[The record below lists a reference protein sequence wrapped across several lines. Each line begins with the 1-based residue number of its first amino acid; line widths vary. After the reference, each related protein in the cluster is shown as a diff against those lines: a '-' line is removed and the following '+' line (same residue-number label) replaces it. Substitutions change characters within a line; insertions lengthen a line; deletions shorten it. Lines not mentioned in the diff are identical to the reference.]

1 MANNPYPTQPQ
12 PGQPGYGQPQQPGSQ
27 PPSQP
32 GGMQPT
38 AYNPVAT
45 QQMPGQPGQMPVAQG
60 QPGQPMPAPQ
70 PMPAVQT
77 VQVASAKPTPL
88 DDAHIDDL
96 LMTMFEK
103 GASDLHLAV
112 GIPPIIRVDGALV
125 PCPYEKLSPQHS
137 QRLIYDILTD
147 EQIQRFETHLEL
159 DFSYQLARTARFRVN
174 VFRDKGNVAS
184 AFRQIPQKIPTL
196 KDLNLPNVLE
206 ELTRLPRGLVLVTGP
221 TGSGKSTTLAA
232 MINQINSE
240 VSKHVITI
248 EDPIEYLHNHRTSVI
263 NQREVGQDTL
273 EFKNALRAALREDPD
288 VILVGEM
295 RDLETMQM
303 AVSAAETGHLV
314 FATLHTNSAA
324 TSVERIVDSFPSGQ
338 QEQVRLQLS
347 NNLQA
352 ILCQQL
358 IPRANQPGRVC
369 ALEIMRASPA
379 IRNLIRE
386 AKAHQITSMIQTSAN
401 LGMQTM
407 DQCLRDLYTR
417 GQITFEEAMTRAM
430 NPPELEKMI
439 RTVTAP
445 TDGKQAGR

>member
-1 MANNPYPTQPQ
+1 MSGGNPNIPPQ
-12 PGQPGYGQPQQPGSQ
+12 PLGGVPQQPQQAYTPQQAYAQQ
-27 PPSQP
+27 PPQAF
-32 GGMQPT
+32 MQ
-38 AYNPVAT
+38 
-45 QQMPGQPGQMPVAQG
+45 
-60 QPGQPMPAPQ
+60 APQ
-70 PMPAVQT
+70 P
-77 VQVASAKPTPL
+77 QVVAPVSARPTPL

-96 LMTMFEK
+96 LRAMHEK
-103 GASDLHLAV
+103 GSSDLHIAV

-125 PCPYEKLSPQHS
+125 PLPWDKVSPTDA

-147 EQIQRFETHLEL
+147 EQIQRFETTLEL
-159 DFSYQLARTARFRVN
+159 DFSYQLAKIARFRVN
-174 VFRDKGNVAS
+174 VFRDKGNCAL
-184 AFRQIPQKIPTL
+184 AFRQIPQRIPTL
-196 KDLNLPNVLE
+196 RELGLPPILE
-206 ELTRLPRGLVLVTGP
+206 ELTRKPRGLVLVTGP

-232 MINQINSE
+232 MINQINNEQSR
-240 VSKHVITI
+240 HIITI
-248 EDPIEYLHNHRTSVI
+248 EDPIEYLHTHKFSVI
-263 NQREVGQDTL
+263 NQREVGQDTK

-347 NNLQA
+347 NNIQA

-358 IPRANQPGRVC
+358 LPRANQPGRVC
-369 ALEIMRASPA
+369 AIEIMVASAA

-401 LGMQTM
+401 MGMQTM
-407 DQCLRDLYTR
+407 DQSLRDLYVR
-417 GQITFEEAMTRAM
+417 GVISYEEAMSRAM

-439 RTVTAP
+439 KTATMP
-445 TDGKQAGR
+445 QPGQPGYGR

>member
-1 MANNPYPTQPQ
+1 MPPAVPGVNSGAQQQPYNPLA
-12 PGQPGYGQPQQPGSQ
+12 PQQPA
-27 PPSQP
+27 
-32 GGMQPT
+32 
-38 AYNPVAT
+38 AYNPLAQT
-45 QQMPGQPGQMPVAQG
+45 QQA
-60 QPGQPMPAPQ
+60 PMQ
-70 PMPAVQT
+70 QT
-77 VQVASAKPTPL
+77 PSASARPLSL

-96 LMTMFEK
+96 LRAMVDK
-103 GASDLHLAV
+103 GSSDLHIAV

-125 PCPYEKLSPQHS
+125 PMPWEKMSPQHT

-147 EQIQRFETHLEL
+147 DQIQRFETDLEL
-159 DFSYQLARTARFRVN
+159 DFSYQLARIARFRVN
-174 VFRDKGNVAS
+174 VFRDKGNCAM

-196 KDLNLPNVLE
+196 QQLGLPAILEDL
-206 ELTRLPRGLVLVTGP
+206 TKLPRGLVLVTGP

-232 MINQINSE
+232 MINRINSE
-240 VSKHVITI
+240 ESKHIITI
-248 EDPIEYLHNHRTSVI
+248 EDPIEYLHNHKFSVI
-263 NQREVGQDTL
+263 NQREVGQDTK
-273 EFKNALRAALREDPD
+273 EFKNALRASLREDPD

-324 TSVERIVDSFPSGQ
+324 TSVERIVDSFPGGQ

-369 ALEIMRASPA
+369 CLEIMRASPA

-386 AKAHQITSMIQTSAN
+386 AKAHQITSMIQTSASM
-401 LGMQTM
+401 GMTTM
-407 DQCLRDLYTR
+407 DQSLRDLYVR
-417 GQITFEEAMTRAM
+417 GTISFEEAMTRAQ

-439 RTVTAP
+439 KTATMP
-445 TDGKQAGR
+445 ATLGQPRLARS

>member
-1 MANNPYPTQPQ
+1 MSNNQFPNNPGVPPMPGAAPGNQPYN
-12 PGQPGYGQPQQPGSQ
+12 PLAPQQPG
-27 PPSQP
+27 
-32 GGMQPT
+32 
-38 AYNPVAT
+38 AYNPLA
-45 QQMPGQPGQMPVAQG
+45 QQQPGAPATYNPLAPQG
-60 QPGQPMPAPQ
+60 QPTQ
-70 PMPAVQT
+70 AVPT
-77 VQVASAKPTPL
+77 ASARPLAL

-96 LMTMFEK
+96 LRAMVDK
-103 GASDLHLAV
+103 GSSDLHIAV

-125 PCPYEKLSPQHS
+125 PMPWEKMSPQHT

-147 EQIQRFETHLEL
+147 DQIQRFETDLEL
-159 DFSYQLARTARFRVN
+159 DFSYQLARLARFRVN
-174 VFRDKGNVAS
+174 VFRDKGNCAM

-196 KDLNLPNVLE
+196 QQLGLPGVLE
-206 ELTRLPRGLVLVTGP
+206 ELTKLPRGLVLVTGP

-232 MINQINSE
+232 MINRINSE
-240 VSKHVITI
+240 ESKHIITI
-248 EDPIEYLHNHRTSVI
+248 EDPIEYLHNHKFSII
-263 NQREVGQDTL
+263 NQREVGQDTK
-273 EFKNALRAALREDPD
+273 EFKNALRASLREDPD

-324 TSVERIVDSFPSGQ
+324 TSVERIVDSFPGGQ

-369 ALEIMRASPA
+369 CLEIMRASPA

-401 LGMQTM
+401 MGMTTM
-407 DQCLRDLYTR
+407 DQSLRDLYVR
-417 GQITFEEAMTRAM
+417 GTISYEEAITRAQ

-439 RTVTAP
+439 KTATMP
-445 TDGKQAGR
+445 QPGQPGYQR

>member
-1 MANNPYPTQPQ
+1 MSNNQFPNQNPPPQGGAGQPYTQP
-12 PGQPGYGQPQQPGSQ
+12 GL
-27 PPSQP
+27 PP
-32 GGMQPT
+32 
-38 AYNPVAT
+38 
-45 QQMPGQPGQMPVAQG
+45 MPGQPPAFV
-60 QPGQPMPAPQ
+60 PPQPMYQQAPPPQPAPQ
-70 PMPAVQT
+70 ERAMVIEE
-77 VQVASAKPTPL
+77 
-88 DDAHIDDL
+88 AHIDDL
-96 LMTMFEK
+96 LRLVNEK
-103 GASDLHLAV
+103 GASDLHIAV
-112 GIPPIIRVDGALV
+112 GIPPIIRVDGALI
-125 PCPYEKLSPQHS
+125 PLRFDKLTPHVA

-147 EQIQRFETHLEL
+147 EQIQRYETDFEL
-159 DFSYQLARTARFRVN
+159 DFSYQLARIARFRVN
-174 VFRDKGNVAS
+174 VFRDKGNCAM

-196 KDLNLPNVLE
+196 KDLNLPSILE

-232 MINQINSE
+232 MINQINNE
-240 VSKHVITI
+240 ESKHIITI
-248 EDPIEYLHNHRTSVI
+248 EDPIEYLHNHKFSVI
-263 NQREVGQDTL
+263 NQREVGQDTR

-324 TSVERIVDSFPSGQ
+324 TSVERIVDAFPGGQ

-369 ALEIMRASPA
+369 CLEIMRASPA

-386 AKAHQITSMIQTSAN
+386 AKAHQITSMIQTSAQ
-401 LGMQTM
+401 LGMTTM
-407 DQCLRDLYTR
+407 DQSLRDLYTR
-417 GQITFEEAMTRAM
+417 GVITLDEAMTRAM
-430 NPPELEKMI
+430 NPAELEKMI
-439 RTVTAP
+439 KTSTTPQPGQPGYNSR
-445 TDGKQAGR
+445 Q

>member
-1 MANNPYPTQPQ
+1 MPGANAPFNPLAAGMTQQSPQ
-12 PGQPGYGQPQQPGSQ
+12 P
-27 PPSQP
+27 
-32 GGMQPT
+32 
-38 AYNPVAT
+38 
-45 QQMPGQPGQMPVAQG
+45 
-60 QPGQPMPAPQ
+60 
-70 PMPAVQT
+70 
-77 VQVASAKPTPL
+77 VQVASARPQPM

-96 LMTMFEK
+96 LRSMVEK
-103 GASDLHLAV
+103 GASDLHIAV
-112 GIPPIIRVDGALV
+112 GIPPIVRVDGALV
-125 PCPYEKLSPQHS
+125 PLPFEKVSSQDS

-147 EQIQRFETHLEL
+147 EQIQRFETELEL
-159 DFSYQLARTARFRVN
+159 DFSYQLARLARFRVN
-174 VFRDKGNVAS
+174 VFRDKGNVAL

-196 KDLNLPNVLE
+196 AELNLPGVLLE
-206 ELTRLPRGLVLVTGP
+206 MTRLPRGLVLVTGP

-232 MINQINSE
+232 MINQINTE
-240 VSKHVITI
+240 TGRHIITI
-248 EDPIEYLHNHRTSVI
+248 EDPIEYLHNHRTSII
-263 NQREVGQDTL
+263 NQREVGQDTK

-324 TSVERIVDSFPSGQ
+324 TSVERIVDSFPPGQ

-369 ALEIMRASPA
+369 CMEIMRASPA

-386 AKAHQITSMIQTSAN
+386 SKAHQITSMIQTSAN
-401 LGMQTM
+401 LGMTTM
-407 DQCLRDLYTR
+407 DQSLRDLYVR
-417 GQITFEEAMTRAM
+417 GVISFEEAMTRAM
-430 NPPELEKMI
+430 NPTELEKMI
-439 RTVTAP
+439 RTQTSP
-445 TDGKQAGR
+445 LPGQPGSLPSGRGR